1 MTSLALTRL
10 PAEVQKAVIAQATKL
25 SSVRIEALEAEV
37 ATLKA
42 KLAQLREEGSGTT

>member
-25 SSVRIEALEAEV
+25 SSPRIQALEAEV
-37 ATLKA
+37 AALRA
-42 KLAQLREEGSGTT
+42 KLDELKREDSDKS